1 MGATSSTAAAGAAA
15 ARLPAGMNN
24 LVGELG
30 NDVQYDQG

>member
-1 MGATSSTAAAGAAA
+1 MGATSSTAAAA

-30 NDVQYDQG
+30 NDVQYDRG